1 MVLNEDYDDDED
13 DDYFDDDDQEYQ
25 DEDMD
30 DLEDEKV
37 VAYVAPSKGSKETV
51 AAADIRSV
59 QAVVGSGYSVDAVR
73 QALFKSGGNV
83 ESAVNNLL
91 ENLANASE
99 KPMDA
104 SDISATLTAK
114 PSTPTLSSLSSLS
127 VKRPVSATTNT
138 PGKMQPSGMTLAS
151 LSDGSLKSAAIAN
164 PSLSLSLNSPN
175 SEKKKPLLSTPSS
188 ISNSTAPKL
197 TLGQTKQSLPTS
209 SSSNNVISNALSAMS
224 LAPSLTSKPNLLV
237 PKTASSNVTLS
248 TLSALSQSKNSS
260 LQPSK
265 LPMAGAS
272 TFSKLPTQ
280 IAGLNQQQK
289 HQQQKHQQQKHQQQ
303 KHQQQKLQPSMNPS
317 TVRSDLQF
325 SSSSAVA
332 APASSLALFWASTN
346 SHSTLPFTH
355 SHFSSPSPFAKKVS
369 FMLSNPFLELDAGVV
384 GGQQARFDFTTPS
397 PDDIVRAARAGKPAP
412 SITLNSAKSQ
422 PQSKSK
428 SISLTQSM
436 KSISIATTPTL
447 NTPTNHASP
456 SRTSNS
462 PTIRARSPSPAGSAT
477 SSQAPVSNV
486 SIKPAP
492 QPSVAKGKRINV
504 VQEYA
509 KRNLEKSSLNLV
521 VVGHVDA
528 GKSTLMGHLLYLLG
542 EVNERTM
549 KKYERDA
556 EKMKK
561 GSFCFAWVLD
571 ETEEE
576 RSRGVT
582 IDVGMSYFETQLHRF
597 TILDAPGHRDFVPNM
612 ISGASQADVALLVI
626 DSGTGEFEVGFE
638 LGGQTREHALLV
650 RSLGVAQMVVAMQW
664 SESRFYEIKEKL
676 TFFLLGAGF
685 KKDKL
690 TFVPCS
696 GFTGENMIECKSQEL
711 LAWYEGPTL
720 RECLDA
726 LQPPV
731 RPLEKPFR
739 LPVTDYFKGG
749 STAGGGGSLSVSGRI
764 EAGTLQIG
772 DAVTIMPLGE
782 HGVVKAI
789 ESNNE
794 AIKWAVAGDNVVITL
809 NGIDVQQISI
819 GNVLCAPQSLVPVA
833 DVFQV
838 KIVTFDIAIPLT
850 LGVPIV
856 LHHQSAST
864 PGIISKLVSIL
875 NKASGEVIKKNPR
888 ALPKNVTAI
897 VDIKLDKPICV
908 ELAKESRELGR
919 VMIRSGSTV
928 VAAGIVTEIVNRVK

>member
-1 MVLNEDYDDDED
+1 
-13 DDYFDDDDQEYQ
+13 
-25 DEDMD
+25 
-30 DLEDEKV
+30 
-37 VAYVAPSKGSKETV
+37 
-51 AAADIRSV
+51 
-59 QAVVGSGYSVDAVR
+59 
-73 QALFKSGGNV
+73 
-83 ESAVNNLL
+83 
-91 ENLANASE
+91 
-99 KPMDA
+99 
-104 SDISATLTAK
+104 
-114 PSTPTLSSLSSLS
+114 
-127 VKRPVSATTNT
+127 
-138 PGKMQPSGMTLAS
+138 MQYSGMTLAS
-151 LSDGSLKSAAIAN
+151 LSASSLKSGAVAN
-164 PSLSLSLNSPN
+164 PSLSLTLNSTK
-175 SEKKKPLLSTPSS
+175 SEKTKPTISTVSS
-188 ISNSTAPKL
+188 ISNLTAPKL
-197 TLGQTKQSLPTS
+197 TLGQMSTKQTLPTS
-209 SSSNNVISNALSAMS
+209 SSSNIVISSALSAMS
-224 LAPSLTSKPNLLV
+224 LSPSLTSKPILLV
-237 PKTASSNVTLS
+237 PKTASSNVALS
-248 TLSALSQSKNSS
+248 TLSALSQSKNPN

-265 LPMAGAS
+265 LPMTGAHAS
-272 TFSKLPTQ
+272 SFSKLPTQ
-280 IAGLNQQQK
+280 MADLKQQQ
-289 HQQQKHQQQKHQQQ
+289 QQEQ
-303 KHQQQKLQPSMNPS
+303 QQQKLQPAISSS
-317 TVRSDLQF
+317 TARSDLQ

-332 APASSLALFWASTN
+332 APASSLAF
-346 SHSTLPFTH
+346 
-355 SHFSSPSPFAKKVS
+355 
-369 FMLSNPFLELDAGVV
+369 
-384 GGQQARFDFTTPS
+384 
-397 PDDIVRAARAGKPAP
+397 
-412 SITLNSAKSQ
+412 
-422 PQSKSK
+422 
-428 SISLTQSM
+428 
-436 KSISIATTPTL
+436 
-447 NTPTNHASP
+447 
-456 SRTSNS
+456 
-462 PTIRARSPSPAGSAT
+462 PSPAGSAT

-492 QPSVAKGKRINV
+492 QPSIAKGKRIDV

-561 GSFCFAWVLD
+561 GSFCFAWALD

-650 RSLGVAQMVVAMQW
+650 RSLGVAQLVVAVNKLDTMHW
-664 SESRFYEIKEKL
+664 SESRFCEIKEKL
-676 TFFLLGAGF
+676 TLFLLRR
-685 KKDKL
+685 
-690 TFVPCS
+690 

-749 STAGGGGSLSVSGRI
+749 STAGGGGSLSISGRI

-772 DAVTIMPLGE
+772 DAVTVMPLGE

-794 AIKWAVAGDNVVITL
+794 AIKWAVAGDNVVIAL

-875 NKASGEVIKKNPR
+875 NRASGEVIKKNPR

-897 VDIKLDKPICV
+897 VDIKLDESIWV

-919 VMIRSGSTV
+919 VMIRFGSTV

>member
-1 MVLNEDYDDDED
+1 
-13 DDYFDDDDQEYQ
+13 
-25 DEDMD
+25 
-30 DLEDEKV
+30 
-37 VAYVAPSKGSKETV
+37 
-51 AAADIRSV
+51 
-59 QAVVGSGYSVDAVR
+59 
-73 QALFKSGGNV
+73 
-83 ESAVNNLL
+83 
-91 ENLANASE
+91 
-99 KPMDA
+99 
-104 SDISATLTAK
+104 
-114 PSTPTLSSLSSLS
+114 
-127 VKRPVSATTNT
+127 
-138 PGKMQPSGMTLAS
+138 
-151 LSDGSLKSAAIAN
+151 
-164 PSLSLSLNSPN
+164 
-175 SEKKKPLLSTPSS
+175 
-188 ISNSTAPKL
+188 
-197 TLGQTKQSLPTS
+197 
-209 SSSNNVISNALSAMS
+209 
-224 LAPSLTSKPNLLV
+224 
-237 PKTASSNVTLS
+237 
-248 TLSALSQSKNSS
+248 
-260 LQPSK
+260 
-265 LPMAGAS
+265 
-272 TFSKLPTQ
+272 
-280 IAGLNQQQK
+280 
-289 HQQQKHQQQKHQQQ
+289 
-303 KHQQQKLQPSMNPS
+303 
-317 TVRSDLQF
+317 
-325 SSSSAVA
+325 
-332 APASSLALFWASTN
+332 
-346 SHSTLPFTH
+346 
-355 SHFSSPSPFAKKVS
+355 
-369 FMLSNPFLELDAGVV
+369 
-384 GGQQARFDFTTPS
+384 
-397 PDDIVRAARAGKPAP
+397 
-412 SITLNSAKSQ
+412 
-422 PQSKSK
+422 
-428 SISLTQSM
+428 M

-447 NTPTNHASP
+447 NPPTAHASP

-462 PTIRARSPSPAGSAT
+462 PSIRARSPSPAGSAT

-504 VQEYA
+504 VQD
-509 KRNLEKSSLNLV
+509 SLNLV

-650 RSLGVAQMVVAMQW
+650 RSLGVGQLVVAVNKLDTVECNMHW

-772 DAVTIMPLGE
+772 DAVTVMPLGE

-875 NKASGEVIKKNPR
+875 NRASGEVIKKNPR

>member
-1 MVLNEDYDDDED
+1 MSRHRHVRNMVLNEDYDDDED
-13 DDYFDDDDQEYQ
+13 DDYFDDDQEYQ
-25 DEDMD
+25 GDEDVD

-73 QALFKSGGNV
+73 QALFKAGGNV

-91 ENLANASE
+91 ENLTDASE
-99 KPMDA
+99 KPIDA

-114 PSTPTLSSLSSLS
+114 PTTPTLSSLSSLS

-138 PGKMQPSGMTLAS
+138 LGKMQSSGMTLAS
-151 LSDGSLKSAAIAN
+151 LSAGSLTSGAIAN
-164 PSLSLSLNSPN
+164 PSLSLNLNS
-175 SEKKKPLLSTPSS
+175 SKLEKTKPTLSALSS
-188 ISNSTAPKL
+188 MSNLTAPKL
-197 TLGQTKQSLPTS
+197 TLGQMSAKQTLPTA

-224 LAPSLTSKPNLLV
+224 LTPSLTSKPNLLV

-265 LPMAGAS
+265 LPMAGTPAS

-280 IAGLNQQQK
+280 IAGLKQQ
-289 HQQQKHQQQKHQQQ
+289 HQQQSK
-303 KHQQQKLQPSMNPS
+303 PDPTMNPS
-317 TVRSDLQF
+317 TVRSDAQS

-355 SHFSSPSPFAKKVS
+355 SHFSSPSSFAHKVS

-384 GGQQARFDFTTPS
+384 GGRFDFTTPS

-412 SITLNSAKSQ
+412 SITLNPAKSQ

-462 PTIRARSPSPAGSAT
+462 PSIRARSPSPAGSAT

-650 RSLGVAQMVVAMQW
+650 RSLGVAQLVIAVNKLDTMHW

-875 NKASGEVIKKNPR
+875 NKATGEVIKKNPR